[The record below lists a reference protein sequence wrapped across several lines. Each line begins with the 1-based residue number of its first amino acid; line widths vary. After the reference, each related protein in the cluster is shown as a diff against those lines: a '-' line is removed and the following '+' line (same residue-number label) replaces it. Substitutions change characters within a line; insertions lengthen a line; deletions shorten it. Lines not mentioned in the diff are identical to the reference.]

1 MSLPLVLGPFAMKLL
16 PPRLNTRLQ
25 LRKKLRRASGFQI
38 AIAHRLRQLNVE
50 DWRSVTAGQS
60 FYFSPEYLQMIEAA
74 GPANLEPRYALISDD
89 DGPRATVCM
98 QIVQV
103 SLDHLGEQRNHK
115 LKVPFKER
123 VLICGNLLSYG
134 QHGVCFAPGSTPA
147 ELWPAVAEALYRTR
161 RSEKLDGQTNVI
173 LVKDILEADK
183 MPSACLGELSYSAVE
198 TEPNMVLTLP
208 EGIHTHDDYLASL
221 ASKYRNAVKSQI
233 YKPFEAAGF
242 RIERLEQVTPF
253 SARLQDLYLQTHTN
267 AKLRPFML
275 EQEYWSALAL
285 AAAASIAFHV
295 AVKGSQIYGFVV
307 TLKDAETA
315 VVWHI
320 GFDRETAANGV
331 PLYLRLLHA
340 SLTQAIDF
348 RCRRVSFGR
357 TALAP
362 KARIGCRP
370 EPMQIWVRHRQPLLN
385 QAIGPLLRLIQHE
398 DAPECSPFKKTTNH
412 SEGL

>member
-1 MSLPLVLGPFAMKLL
+1 VVLGQFAMKLL
-16 PPRLNTRLQ
+16 PKQLNTRLQ

-50 DWRSVTAGQS
+50 DWRTVTAGQS
-60 FYFSPEYLQMIEAA
+60 FYFSPEYLHMIEVA

-98 QIVQV
+98 QIVEV
-103 SLDHLGEQRNHK
+103 SLEHFGEQGKRK
-115 LKVPFKER
+115 LKVPLKER
-123 VLICGNLLSYG
+123 ILVCGNLLSYG
-134 QHGVCFAPGSTPA
+134 QHGVCFAPGGAPA

-161 RSEKLDGQTNVI
+161 RCEKLDGQTNVI

-183 MPSACLGELSYSAVE
+183 VPSACLGKLSYSAVE

-208 EGIHTHDDYLASL
+208 EGVHTHDDYVASL
-221 ASKYRNAVKSQI
+221 ASKYRNAVTAQI
-233 YKPFEAAGF
+233 YKPFDAAGF
-242 RIERLEQVTPF
+242 RIERLAKVA
-253 SARLQDLYLQTHTN
+253 SVAGHLQDLYLQTRTN
-267 AKLRPFML
+267 ASLRPFML
-275 EQEYWSALAL
+275 DQEYWPALAL
-285 AAAASIAFHV
+285 AAGARIAFHV
-295 AVKGSQIYGFVV
+295 AVKGSHIYGFVV

-320 GFDRETAANGV
+320 GFDREAAANGV

-362 KARIGCRP
+362 KARIGCQP

-385 QAIGPLLRLIQHE
+385 QAIGPWLRLIQHE
-398 DAPECSPFKKTTNH
+398 EAPEFSPFKKTTNR
-412 SEGL
+412 SEEL

>member
-1 MSLPLVLGPFAMKLL
+1 MKLL
-16 PPRLNTRLQ
+16 PKPLNTRLQ

-50 DWRSVTAGQS
+50 DWRTVTAGQS
-60 FYFSPEYLQMIEAA
+60 FYFSPEYLQMIEVA

-89 DGPRATVCM
+89 DGPLATVCM

-103 SLDHLGEQRNHK
+103 SLEHFGEQGKPK
-115 LKVPFKER
+115 LKVPLRER
-123 VLICGNLLSYG
+123 ILVCGNLLSYG

-183 MPSACLGELSYSAVE
+183 VPSSCLGNLSYSAVE

-208 EGIHTHDDYLASL
+208 EGIDTHDDYLASL
-221 ASKYRNAVKSQI
+221 ASKYRNAVRSQI
-233 YKPFEAAGF
+233 YKPFDAAGF
-242 RIERLEQVTPF
+242 RIERLETVA
-253 SARLQDLYLQTHTN
+253 SVAGRLQDLYLQTH
-267 AKLRPFML
+267 AHASLRPFML
-275 EQEYWSALAL
+275 DQEYWPALAL
-285 AAAASIAFHV
+285 AAGACVAFHV

-320 GFDRETAANGV
+320 GFDREAAGNGV

-362 KARIGCRP
+362 KARIGCLP

-385 QAIGPLLRLIQHE
+385 QAISPLLRLIQHE
-398 DAPECSPFKKTTNH
+398 EAPECSPFKKTSNH
-412 SEGL
+412 SEEL